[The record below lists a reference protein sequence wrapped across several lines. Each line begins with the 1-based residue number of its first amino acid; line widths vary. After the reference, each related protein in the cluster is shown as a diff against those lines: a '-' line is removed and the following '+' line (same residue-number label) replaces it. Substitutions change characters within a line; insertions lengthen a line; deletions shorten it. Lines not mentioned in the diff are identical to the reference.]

1 MAITQAQPAT
11 MPQDSVKHEQPST
24 APGDLHSLVKQA
36 TAATPTE
43 SSLESSENGSGGD
56 HQSENNPNPSIVS
69 PSRKSPDGMPSDATN
84 KDNSHGQVAAHEDT
98 PSPEKSNASVSS
110 KKIPKQFQY
119 NPQLEHT
126 IHATIN
132 QANKTCKTY
141 GKHRPE
147 EGEILRLQKTVA
159 QLSQLL
165 AAKGEVSSTTT
176 FTNIA
181 DALAGCQHAKPCS
194 CISQWSR

>member
-1 MAITQAQPAT
+1 MATPQTQPAT
-11 MPQDSVKHEQPST
+11 MPQNSAKNEQTST
-24 APGDLHSLVKQA
+24 APEDLHSLVKKA

-43 SSLESSENGSGGD
+43 SSLGSSDHGSGGED
-56 HQSENNPNPSIVS
+56 QLENKLETSGIPLSAK
-69 PSRKSPDGMPSDATN
+69 SRNGVPSDATN
-84 KDNSHGQVAAHEDT
+84 KDDNHRGEAAHEDT
-98 PSPEKSNASVSS
+98 PSPEKADASVSS

-119 NPQLEHT
+119 DPQVEHT

-165 AAKGEVSSTTT
+165 AAKGEVSFTTT